1 MEKDSKA
8 DLKFKGILALMRLI
22 VNTIAEF
29 KRTPDCKSGGEWNS
43 DMSSSLE
50 KTPPFQGGEDV
61 IRLFFCAR
69 YVKHIL
75 IPNMRTVSERWVFA
89 FEVIKKEVTILNFR

>member
-1 MEKDSKA
+1 MEQDSKA
-8 DLKFKGILALMRLI
+8 DLKFKGILTLMRLI

-29 KRTPDCKSGGEWNS
+29 KRTPDLQSGGEWNS

-61 IRLFFCAR
+61 IRLFFYTR
-69 YVKHIL
+69 YVKYIL
-75 IPNMRTVSERWVFA
+75 IPNVRTVSDDGCLLL
-89 FEVIKKEVTILNFR
+89 K